1 MRIMFDADVLM
12 DSIVD
17 REPFTSESVAA
28 IDLCLERGF
37 ACCIAAHTIT
47 NLYYILRKHKS
58 PDERRDALL
67 GLLSS
72 FTVVGI
78 DAAKLESALL
88 NRDFADFEDC
98 LQHECAL
105 AFSAD
110 YILTRNAKDY
120 AGSRVPAIGPRELA
134 GMARARAAGREA

>member
-1 MRIMFDADVLM
+1 MRIMFDTDVLM

-28 IDLCLERGF
+28 IDLCLERGYS
-37 ACCIAAHTIT
+37 CCIAAHTFT
-47 NLYYILRKHKS
+47 NLHYILRKHKN
-58 PDERRDALL
+58 PEERHDALL

-72 FTVVGI
+72 FGVVAI

-110 YILTRNAKDY
+110 YIMTRNGKDY
-120 AGSRVPAIGPRELA
+120 AYSRIPAIGPREFA
-134 GMARARAAGREA
+134 DMVKP

>member
-1 MRIMFDADVLM
+1 MRIMFDTDVIM

-17 REPFTSESVAA
+17 REPFTSESTDA
-28 IDLCLERGF
+28 IDLCLEKGF
-37 ACCIAAHTIT
+37 TCCIAAHTFT
-47 NLYYILRKHKS
+47 NLYYILRKNKN

-67 GLLSS
+67 VLLSV
-72 FTVVGI
+72 FNIVDI
-78 DAAKLESALL
+78 DKAKLESALL

-110 YILTRNAKDY
+110 YILTRNKKDC
-120 AGSRVPAIGPRELA
+120 ACSRIPAINPQEFA
-134 GMARARAAGREA
+134 DIVKT